1 MLVDSSLVS
10 RKFYFYF
17 LPWNWFRTKP
27 VIDTATKIRQM
38 LEDLGPIF
46 VKLGQVISTRKDL
59 LSPEIAYELS
69 KLQDRVKPFPSGISE
84 SIITSEL
91 NSPLNKIFKSFDS
104 KPMASASRTRTSSW
118 WGG

>member
-91 NSPLNKIFKSFDS
+91 IQNQWHLHRSRKYMPRNSTMMS
-104 KPMASASRTRTSSW
+104 M
-118 WGG
+118 